1 MHAALHERL
10 VGVHRQSALVEFVP
24 REVASYTVLLNDRCD
39 FLGKRDV
46 LSTASAKNNC
56 DRQRNDR
63 KGHCLSHTLC
73 SATGEGNLVHK
84 NSFLSREKQ
93 QKSWVDSLNEKG
105 YISWKE
111 EPSELL
117 FLLPNKNI
125 LMFHTASEKE
135 IRSGKVTDVYF
146 DRAVE
151 ILKAKRIDK
160 RVKAEFVVKQFPDD
174 YPWGVFAGLE
184 ECTEILH
191 GMNVTVKALEEGTI
205 FQADEP
211 VMVIEGRYL
220 DFCVYETPLL
230 GLICQAS
237 GIATKAARCR
247 LAAGDKRVVHF
258 GARRMHPVI
267 TPMIDRSSYIGGC
280 DGVATVKGAEFL
292 GLPAA
297 GTMPHSVI
305 LLFGDTVEATKA
317 FDEVISKKVNRI
329 ALVDTFNDEKFETL
343 RVAQAL
349 GKNLYGVRL
358 DTPGSRRGSLLAIA
372 KEVRWELD
380 LHGCKGVRI
389 FVSGGID
396 EESILELNEVVDAY
410 GVGTSISS
418 APVLDYAMDIVEI
431 ENVPIAKRGKR
442 SGEKQLY
449 RNVKTGERL
458 VLPVQEKFQKKGYE
472 PLLKPFWSEG
482 KLQRKMKNPHEIREY
497 VLDQLRTSQLSL

>member
-10 VGVHRQSALVEFVP
+10 VGVHRQSTLVEFVP

-431 ENVPIAKRGKR
+431 ENVPIAKRGKTIR
-442 SGEKQLY
+442 
-449 RNVKTGERL
+449 RKTTL
-458 VLPVQEKFQKKGYE
+458 QECQNG
-472 PLLKPFWSEG
+472 
-482 KLQRKMKNPHEIREY
+482 
-497 VLDQLRTSQLSL
+497 